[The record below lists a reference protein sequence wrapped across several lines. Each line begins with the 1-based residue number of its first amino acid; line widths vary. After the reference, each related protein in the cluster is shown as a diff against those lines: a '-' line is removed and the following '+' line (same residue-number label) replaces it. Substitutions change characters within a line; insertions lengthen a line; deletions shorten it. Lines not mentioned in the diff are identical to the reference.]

1 MKLALPK
8 SFATERNRGMARG
21 GWRPLGVFYSGL
33 YQMGESAVCNHGGR
47 VLVGEVHILSLVEGL
62 VSERPGGPSIIT
74 GEKA

>member
-1 MKLALPK
+1 MKLALSK

-47 VLVGEVHILSLVEGL
+47 VLVGEVHIRLSWRDWFLRDWEG
-62 VSERPGGPSIIT
+62 PPS
-74 GEKA
+74 